1 MKKEQTPAERAE
13 MLLDEAQELIEQ
25 ARALQNGEDEL
36 AAATEKAKLAAAA
49 AAKGARAQGECR
61 RARIG
66 RHGDH
71 EARTKGARRRRCTR
85 RGI

>member
-1 MKKEQTPAERAE
+1 MKKEQTPAERAQ

-25 ARALQNGEDEL
+25 ARALQNGEDEF

-49 AAKGARAQGECR
+49 AGESGAKESVVEAG
-61 RARIG
+61 IG

-71 EARTKGARRRRCTR
+71 EARTKGARRRRCAR
-85 RGI
+85 KGF